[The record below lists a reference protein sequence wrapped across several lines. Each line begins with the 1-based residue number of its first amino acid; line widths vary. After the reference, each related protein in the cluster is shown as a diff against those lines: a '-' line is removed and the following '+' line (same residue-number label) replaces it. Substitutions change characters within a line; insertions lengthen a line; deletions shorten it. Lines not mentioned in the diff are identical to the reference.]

1 MNQESKSAI
10 SKADFMRLAGFGP
23 ELAEFVIEFIEKPE
37 MFFSMSFERRD
48 EIENQMDAIL
58 SSFKQ

>member
-1 MNQESKSAI
+1 MNQESKSAS

-23 ELAEFVIEFIEKPE
+23 ELAEFVSEFIEKPE

-48 EIENQMDAIL
+48 EIENKMDAIL
-58 SSFKQ
+58 SLFEQ